1 MTPAPRRAAVVF
13 SLILALATVLEA
25 MTVRVT
31 PVIADD
37 VVMATFAAP
46 AVFSPEVRDA
56 VRSGLP
62 VTFTFIAELRRTS
75 VLWFDPTLA
84 STEVASTVKFD
95 TLTNT
100 YQVSKRR
107 GEQVLWA
114 EQTIKEEDMRQWVT
128 GFERVP
134 LSAATALSEQ
144 GEYYIRV
151 RVRDSL
157 PRGLSLWPFGRGE
170 VTGRAEVAPGR

>member
-1 MTPAPRRAAVVF
+1 MARAPQRAAVV
-13 SLILALATVLEA
+13 LALVVGCLTVVEA

-31 PVIADD
+31 PVLADD
-37 VVMATFAAP
+37 TVMATFAAP
-46 AVFSPEVRDA
+46 AVFSPEVREA
-56 VRSGLP
+56 VQSGLP
-62 VTFTFIAELRRTS
+62 VTFTFVAELRRTS
-75 VLWFDPTLA
+75 VMWFDPTLA
-84 STEVASTVKFD
+84 STEVSSTVKFD
-95 TLTNT
+95 TLTST

-114 EQTIKEEDMRQWVT
+114 EQTPKEDDMRLWVT

-134 LSAATALSEQ
+134 LGATAAMSEQ

-170 VTGRAEVAPGR
+170 VSGRAEVAPGR